1 MKQITHGNLFSGIG
15 GWELAAER
23 CGWEN
28 MFQVEIDKFCQKV
41 LAKNFPKTKRYE
53 DIKEFDGTKY
63 RGAVDVLSASP
74 PCQPS
79 SVAGKRKGKSDDR
92 WLWQETLRICGEI
105 KPSFIIFENPPGI
118 LTLEIGKPFQEILLA
133 LESKGYSIE
142 IFNLPA
148 ASQEAWHRR
157 ERIWILAYSG
167 CRDTWQSSNTKK
179 VALEQNSTE
188 NRSNKTCGS
197 SSNGRKRIYTYSNS
211 LRSYRE
217 EINTNKGGCESQY
230 KSNESYKDVPGTDNS
245 RFQKCGKQRQLSKE
259 STQNSGWEIESCMG
273 RMVSGLP
280 PELDGYWD
288 REPENVP
295 RVATGVKDR
304 VSRLKGLGNAV
315 VPQIPYIF
323 FQIIDRII
331 KQTQ

>member
-1 MKQITHGNLFSGIG
+1 MITHGSLFSGIG
-15 GWELAAER
+15 GFDLSASWLN
-23 CGWEN
+23 WDN
-28 MFQVEIDKFCQKV
+28 VFQVEIDKFCRKV
-41 LAKNFPKTKRYE
+41 LAKNFPNTKRYE

-63 RGAVDVLSASP
+63 RGTIDVLSGGP

-92 WLWQETLRICGEI
+92 WLWEEAIRICGEI

-118 LTLEIGKPFQEILLA
+118 LTLENGNPFKEILLA
-133 LESKGYSIE
+133 LESQGYKVE

-148 ASQEAWHRR
+148 ASQGAWHRR
-157 ERIWILAYSG
+157 ERIWILADSG
-167 CRDTWQSSNTKK
+167 CRDTWQPGNTKK
-179 VALEQNSTE
+179 VALERYGTKNS
-188 NRSNKTCGS
+188 SDKACGS
-197 SSNGRKRIYTYSNS
+197 SSNDVPYSKGSKCKSSGNPWPGGDGLTNLCKDVS
-211 LRSYRE
+211 
-217 EINTNKGGCESQY
+217 NTN
-230 KSNESYKDVPGTDNS
+230 NS
-245 RFQKCGKQRQLSKE
+245 RFQKYRKEQKSSKE
-259 STQNSGWEIESCMG
+259 FTQNSGWEIKSNMG
-273 RMVSGLP
+273 RMDSRLP

-295 RVATGVKDR
+295 RVATGVKNR
-304 VSRLKGLGNAV
+304 TNRLKGLGNAV